1 MNDSDGDVVCYLGQ
15 CELLNQSTCLKLE
28 RPKEENLTYDLD
40 GCFSSSQLRDTV
52 EYGDYQ
58 QVGCIISSH
67 LRDTVENAE
76 YKQEGLLYI

>member
-58 QVGCIISSH
+58 QVWYG
-67 LRDTVENAE
+67 V
-76 YKQEGLLYI
+76 LLVVILVLSFGVW